1 MNFQDMTN
9 ADIQAAIDEAQERLK
24 LLKRLKRVRDKV
36 QTLEAELAPVQQVAV
51 IEAEEVDPDTA
62 QEAPMPTLYLVAGEP
77 AEEKDDS
84 TAPSPTAPS
93 PAAPDYNSMGSRE
106 LRRLGVQAGIKN
118 AGRMTKA
125 ELLSQLG
132 QVAA

>member
-62 QEAPMPTLYLVAGEP
+62 HEAPMPTLYLVAGEP

-84 TAPSPTAPS
+84 TAPNH
-93 PAAPDYNSMGSRE
+93 AAPDYNSMGSRE

>member
-1 MNFQDMTN
+1 MNFSGMTN
-9 ADIQAAIDEAQERLK
+9 EDINAAIDEAQERLK

-36 QTLEAELAPVQQVAV
+36 QQLEAELVPAAQQVAV

-62 QEAPMPTLYLVAGEP
+62 HEAPMPTLYLVAGEP

-84 TAPSPTAPS
+84 TAPNH
-93 PAAPDYNSMGSRE
+93 AAPDYNSMGSRE